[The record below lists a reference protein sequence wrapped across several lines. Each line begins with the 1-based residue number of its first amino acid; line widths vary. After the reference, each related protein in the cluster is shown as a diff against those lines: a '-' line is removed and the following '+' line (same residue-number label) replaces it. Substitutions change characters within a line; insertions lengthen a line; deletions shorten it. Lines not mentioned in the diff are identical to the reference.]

1 MKRKVP
7 KTLKV
12 VAGVAGAVVAVWV
25 IAVAV
30 LTLISPRL
38 IPIDEDDDDFFGYED
53 DELEDDI

>member
-12 VAGVAGAVVAVWV
+12 VTGVVGAVVAVCV

-53 DELEDDI
+53 DELEEDI

>member
-12 VAGVAGAVVAVWV
+12 VAGVVGVVVAVCV

>member
-38 IPIDEDDDDFFGYED
+38 IPIDEDDDDFFFSD
-53 DELEDDI
+53 LDI